1 MTNYILLI
9 IIMVCGLALTLAIGT
24 VKNMPNAPAWSRKA
38 VRIAGSCA
46 ILWSVLKT
54 IQMTHIV
61 MHNTAAGRLLQIYKV
76 FFGGMVVGILI
87 TVFMSG
93 AFDKKSRRT
102 WGQEGHGEGH
112 GDRS

>member
-9 IIMVCGLALTLAIGT
+9 IIMVCGLALALAIGT
-24 VKNMPNAPAWSRKA
+24 VKNMPNAPDWSRMA

-46 ILWSVLKT
+46 ILWSVLKA

-61 MHNTAAGRLLQIYKV
+61 MYNTSAGRLLQYFKV

-87 TVFMSG
+87 AVLMSG
-93 AFDKKSRRT
+93 AFKKNVS
-102 WGQEGHGEGH
+102 
-112 GDRS
+112 